1 MREKALVTQI
11 KDNNIAVVEVQ
22 RSTACENCGA
32 CSVGKEK
39 LIVTAEVENRVNA
52 KVGDEVNVEMEFSGV
67 LSASLIM
74 YGSMFAALMAG
85 CISGFYGLSKFIP
98 IDENF
103 LGFFTGAAFMAVDF
117 FIIKAYDRKGAFR
130 EKFQIR
136 IID

>member
-1 MREKALVTQI
+1 MREKALVTKL

-22 RSTACENCGA
+22 RSTACESCGA

-39 LIVTAEVENRVNA
+39 LVVTAEVENKVNA

-74 YGSMFAALMAG
+74 YGSMFVAVMAG
-85 CISGFYGLSKFIP
+85 CILGFYGLAKFIP
-98 IDENF
+98 LDENLVGF
-103 LGFFTGAAFMAVDF
+103 LTGAVFMAADF
-117 FIIKAYDRKGAFR
+117 FIIKAYDKKGAFK
-130 EKFQIR
+130 EKFKIR